1 MLITLDIKK
10 EQLKAFKELANLLK
24 IKMDVVKHGLTEEQE
39 NKALYNAMQE
49 GDQTLIAEEEQKD
62 FENWLKQ

>member
-24 IKMDVVKHGLTEEQE
+24 IKMDVIKLSLTEEQE

-49 GDQTLIAEEEQKD
+49 GDKTLITEEEQKD

>member
-10 EQLKAFKELANLLK
+10 EQLKIFIELANLLR
-24 IKMDVVKHGLTEEQE
+24 IKMDVNPGLTEEKE
-39 NKALYNAMQE
+39 NEALYNAMQE
-49 GDQTLIAEEEQKD
+49 GDQTLITEKEQKN

>member
-10 EQLKAFKELANLLK
+10 EQLKAFRELANLLK
-24 IKMDVVKHGLTEEQE
+24 IKMDVVKSGFTEEHE
-39 NKALYNAMQE
+39 NKAIYTAMQE
-49 GDQTLIAEEEQKD
+49 GDQNLIAEEEQKD

>member
-1 MLITLDIKK
+1 MLIKLDIKK

-24 IKMDVVKHGLTEEQE
+24 IKMDVVKPGLSEKQE
-39 NKALYNAMQE
+39 NEALYNAMQE
-49 GDQTLIAEEEQKD
+49 GNQTLIAEEQQKD

>member
-24 IKMDVVKHGLTEEQE
+24 IKMDVIKLSLTEAQE
-39 NKALYNAMQE
+39 NEALYNAMQD
-49 GDQTLIAEEEQKD
+49 GDQTLVTNEEQKD